1 METLGIWIAALL
13 TLAIGSLLW
22 RQNPFYRLAE
32 HILVGFT
39 AGHLVV
45 INYFNVANFG
55 VKPMIKGGMW
65 INVVPII
72 IGLLFYFRFS
82 KRYAWLT
89 RIPLAYFFGLSGAIG
104 ITGALDASIR
114 QQIIATV
121 KPLWSQGLIWGFIP
135 ALNINNIIILFGTI
149 TTLCYF
155 FMTRPHKGI
164 IGSSAY
170 VGRFFIMVT
179 LGARFGAVVMSR
191 LSLLIDR
198 FYFLMHDW
206 LKIL

>member
-22 RQNPFYRLAE
+22 RQNPLYRLAE

-45 INYFNVANFG
+45 INFFNVKNFG
-55 VKPMIKGGMW
+55 IEPMVKGGMW
-65 INVVPII
+65 INIVPII

-82 KRYAWLT
+82 RRYAWLT

-121 KPLWSQGLIWGFIP
+121 KPLYEPEIIWGFIP
-135 ALNINNIIILFGTI
+135 HLNINNIIILVGTI
-149 TTLCYF
+149 TTLAYF

-164 IGSSAY
+164 TGGMAY

-198 FYFLMHDW
+198 LYFILHEC